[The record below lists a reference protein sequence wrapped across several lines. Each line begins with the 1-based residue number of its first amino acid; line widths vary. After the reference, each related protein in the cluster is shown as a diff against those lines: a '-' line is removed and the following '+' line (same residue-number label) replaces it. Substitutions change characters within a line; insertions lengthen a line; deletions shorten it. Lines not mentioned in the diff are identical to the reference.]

1 MSDKRDIL
9 NGSPLLAG
17 LPPEAV
23 EKLLTIARTQRLGDG
38 ELLYAQGDEGDA
50 MYGILSGSVR
60 LSNHTSDGRELLVMQ
75 VERGDW
81 IGEVSL
87 FDGLPRSQTAR
98 ALGHGEILVLDG
110 KPLQALLDAE
120 PGLYRHFIPMLCRK
134 LRLALSY
141 VEGVSLYSLPERL
154 RQRLLELGEF
164 YGQADGDNGTLIDLH
179 LPQEDLAKMLAVSR
193 QAVSRELKKLE
204 AEGLIRLAYGKL
216 WLCDLSALRDAQR
229 AGR

>member
-23 EKLLTIARTQRLGDG
+23 EELLTIARTQRLGDG

-98 ALGHGEILVLDG
+98 ALGHCEILVLDG

>member
-17 LPPEAV
+17 LPPEGV

-216 WLCDLSALRDAQR
+216 WLCNLSALRDAQR

>member
-17 LPPEAV
+17 LPHEAV
-23 EKLLTIARTQRLGDG
+23 EKLLTIAHTQQLGDG
-38 ELLYAQGDEGDA
+38 EPLYVQGDDGDA
-50 MYGILSGSVR
+50 MYGIVSGSIR

-98 ALGHGEILVLDG
+98 ALGSCQVLVLEG
-110 KPLQALLDAE
+110 GALKALLEAD

-141 VEGVSLYSLPERL
+141 VEGVSLYSLRERL
-154 RQRLLELGEF
+154 IQRLIELGDY
-164 YGQADGDNGTLIDLH
+164 YGQADGAQGTLIDLH

-204 AEGLIRLAYGKL
+204 AEGLIHLAYGKL
-216 WLCDLSALRDAQR
+216 WLCDPAALAAAQ
-229 AGR
+229 GPGH